1 MTVSEKF
8 YTLSDLATSI
18 GAQVKGDP
26 SCKIYGMAPIETAC
40 EGQITFVLRPKFIR
54 YLDETKASAVVIHPK
69 QADQCKGN
77 ALLIEHPDVGY
88 AKLAHLFDRSPKPD
102 KGIHPSANIGVGC
115 QISETAVIGPNVVIG
130 TQVSIGDGAV
140 ISANTVIC
148 NDCRIGKDTF
158 LAPNVTL
165 YHDVHIG
172 ERCIVHSGAV
182 IGSDGFG
189 MVNDQGK
196 WLKIPQLGG
205 VRIGNDVEV
214 GANTTIDR
222 GAMQNTK
229 IGHGVKLDNQ
239 IQIAHNVEIG
249 DHTVIAG
256 CVAIAGST
264 RIGKYCMIGGAS
276 CIADHLEITDNV
288 MLAGMSGVTRSL
300 TQAGIYGSV
309 IPVEPKERWHKNVAN
324 YRKLGDLLDRIRK
337 LEKVHDTE
345 TGGN

>member
-1 MTVSEKF
+1 MSEKF
-8 YTLSDLATSI
+8 YTLQDLANRI
-18 GAQVKGDP
+18 GAKVKGDP
-26 SCKIYGMAPIETAC
+26 SCKIYGMSPIETAA

-54 YLDETKASAVVIHPK
+54 FLEETKASAVVIHPK
-69 QADQCKGN
+69 EADKCHGN

-88 AKLAHLFDRSPKPD
+88 AKIAHLFDRSPKPD
-102 KGIHPSANIGVGC
+102 NGIHPSAIIGEGSQV
-115 QISETAVIGPNVVIG
+115 SSTATIGPHVVIG
-130 TQVSIGDGAV
+130 KHVTIGDQAV
-140 ISANTVIC
+140 ISANSVIS
-148 NDCRIGKDTF
+148 NDCLIGAKTF

-165 YHDVHIG
+165 YHDVQIG
-172 ERCIVHSGAV
+172 EQCIIHSGAV

-205 VRIGNDVEV
+205 VRIGNHVEV

-222 GAMQNTK
+222 GAMQNTT

-264 RIGKYCMIGGAS
+264 RIGRYCLIGGAS

-288 MLAGMSGVTRSL
+288 MLAGMSGVTRSI
-300 TQAGIYGSV
+300 TQPGIYGSV
-309 IPVEPKERWHKNVAN
+309 IPVEPKEKWQKNVAH
-324 YRKLGDLLDRIRK
+324 YRKLGDLVERIKK
-337 LEKVHDTE
+337 LEKLHDAKTS
-345 TGGN
+345 GN